1 MTKKANTNIVDS
13 RLLNAD
19 ICNTDTHAKI
29 MEKAVNMLWP
39 VSSLKGDRLQCQPS
53 FQ

>member
-1 MTKKANTNIVDS
+1 MTKKENTNVVES

-39 VSSLKGDRLQCQPS
+39 VSSLKGDRLQCRPS